1 MSLHLFLFLL
11 FSQPY
16 AKERIFKPTT
26 VLLSIIQCILQGHLE
41 IRCCHSS
48 QSGYLRIETG
58 NPSALPHRAIW
69 GTCWWR
75 EVPYFTAMEFF
86 LLTIL
91 SVLLFLAVLE
101 LELRTSCLLGRHTT
115 TWTTPLVFFFFFSI
129 LEIGSHQLLA
139 WGWLRTWSSWLTRI
153 IGMNHW
159 CWALFSFFPSYKPV
173 FSTSSSCPVFTLS
186 YLCSIPSPPFYFSL
200 LCCHHM
206 KNFQLSII
214 VTKELR
220 QSTYKEEVL
229 IWAPGF
235 SPWWLGPVE
244 RQYVLVGSTGWSKV
258 LNDDSKCKKK
268 KKELGPGKPSRAQL
282 WWPKFLPLGPA
293 S

>member
-1 MSLHLFLFLL
+1 MGYLLVEGGALFHCHGVFSTYYPLCSSFFGSPRVGTQDLMLARKTHYHLN
-11 FSQPY
+11 
-16 AKERIFKPTT
+16 
-26 VLLSIIQCILQGHLE
+26 
-41 IRCCHSS
+41 HSS
-48 QSGYLRIETG
+48 SL
-58 NPSALPHRAIW
+58 
-69 GTCWWR
+69 
-75 EVPYFTAMEFF
+75 
-86 LLTIL
+86 
-91 SVLLFLAVLE
+91 
-101 LELRTSCLLGRHTT
+101 
-115 TWTTPLVFFFFFSI
+115 FFFFSI